1 MKSINFLK
9 SGLIMLVMI
18 MVISCQNDI
27 DEIVENDEKC
37 VDVDGNIYSTI
48 TIGDQVWMTEVLRT
62 TKYRNGDPIA
72 TTEPLSQSIVK
83 EAEPKYYWHYP
94 EAFGIYECTYYT
106 WFAMTDERQIAPVGW
121 HIPTNDEFR
130 IFYSHVQKNP
140 KLFEHLPYG
149 YRCSFSS
156 NLHNH
161 SFKDT
166 FYATSTEFD
175 EGKFCVRSLRLDN
188 RILGLYYYYKWD
200 GFPIICVKDKE

>member
-9 SGLIMLVMI
+9 SGLIMLVMV

-37 VDVDGNIYSTI
+37 VDIDGNIYSTI

-106 WFAMTDERQIAPVGW
+106 WYAMADERQIAPVGW
-121 HIPTNDEFR
+121 RIPTYKELWQLAHNSKLYEF
-130 IFYSHVQKNP
+130 
-140 KLFEHLPYG
+140 LPYG
-149 YRCSFSS
+149 YRCVYSS
-156 NLHNH
+156 NLYNP
-161 SFKDT
+161 SFNEVIYGTSSEVDEKN
-166 FYATSTEFD
+166 FKSVIINKATGITCITKPINKAF
-175 EGKFCVRSLRLDN
+175 
-188 RILGLYYYYKWD
+188 

>member
-9 SGLIMLVMI
+9 SGLIMLVMV

-121 HIPTNDEFR
+121 HIPTKDEFR
-130 IFYSHVQKNP
+130 IFYRYVQKIQNYLDIYHTDIDVVLVVIYIIFP
-140 KLFEHLPYG
+140 LMIHFM
-149 YRCSFSS
+149 
-156 NLHNH
+156 
-161 SFKDT
+161 
-166 FYATSTEFD
+166 
-175 EGKFCVRSLRLDN
+175 LRLLN
-188 RILGLYYYYKWD
+188 SMKMNFI
-200 GFPIICVKDKE
+200 FVV